1 MTTRTP
7 EDALK
12 ERLTH
17 LRVRCDIL
25 AALAAAQ
32 REEEGIL
39 ILLDGLSALG
49 VTQSALWLARDAD
62 LILAGSR
69 GLSSE
74 RAARLARVTSE
85 DREAPIAQALDA
97 QAAAWLA
104 SGASVR
110 CVLPLRAR
118 AGCLGVLDLTGSA
131 AWLAEEAE
139 RQALAT
145 LADQAAAAIERMR
158 RSAQAELEIA
168 TQQRLLRIVGHD
180 LRNPLAAIGLSAQAL
195 RITADRERAARSLLR
210 ITSSLK
216 DAERTL
222 DDLRDYAAAQAG
234 ELSVTRRL
242 GDLFA
247 LVREQIQ
254 ALRARSPEREVL
266 ASLQGDGQ
274 VLFDAGRLR
283 QVLASLLDHAVTH
296 GEAGAP
302 ILVQGT
308 TTTASASLEI
318 THQGPP
324 LPAER
329 VAELFSPVHRTSEDE
344 DEDSGRL
351 SLGLFVS
358 RSIMA
363 AHGGRLSVRSAPAGT
378 VFTIELPLR

>member
-131 AWLAEEAE
+131 AWLAEEEE

-210 ITSSLK
+210 ITSALK

-254 ALRARSPEREVL
+254 ALRARAPEREVR

-344 DEDSGRL
+344 DADSGRL